1 MLHGLHPE
9 RNNIPSCV
17 ISKELSR
24 GWVISG
30 KYLPKEN
37 SVMTCE
43 RFMTVR
49 HFVTCLK
56 KVMVTR
62 TAVVDMD
69 ATAVAMADGSD
80 VKVC

>member
-1 MLHGLHPE
+1 MLRGSQPE
-9 RNNIPSCV
+9 KNDIRSWV

-30 KYLPKEN
+30 KCLPKEN

-43 RFMTVR
+43 RFMTVKYDKTFR
-49 HFVTCLK
+49 
-56 KVMVTR
+56 TR
-62 TAVVDMD
+62 EIVIHTVVVDMEV
-69 ATAVAMADGSD
+69 TTVAMANGSD